1 MLDIALAPM
10 ALPLKEFTV
19 GDTIRVTV
27 SFKYAVAVDTTVT
40 IKAGPYYRDFFG
52 THMVGT
58 CVGQTDV
65 PLTATTTLTPQTADV
80 DFLLIPKA
88 TGGIDNG
95 TYGLRVW
102 VEDTDA
108 MSEQDNIIIVSG
120 NASGGLDL
128 SGILPMVMMLMMMG
142 MIMPM
147 VQQTGEG
154 A

>member
-1 MLDIALAPM
+1 
-10 ALPLKEFTV
+10 
-19 GDTIRVTV
+19 
-27 SFKYAVAVDTTVT
+27 
-40 IKAGPYYRDFFG
+40 
-52 THMVGT
+52 MVGT
-58 CVGQTDV
+58 CVGQIDL
-65 PLTATTTLTPQTADV
+65 PLTATTTLMPQTADV
-80 DFLLIPKA
+80 DFMLIPKA

-108 MSEQDNIIIVSG
+108 MSEQDNVIIVSG

-128 SGILPMVMMLMMMG
+128 SGILPMVMMLLMMG